1 MPDSIDVDV
10 AIVGGGM
17 VGASL
22 ALGLRGLGIDVLL
35 VEGTAPTSSA
45 QPSFD
50 ERTTALGNA
59 SRRIFEGLGVWA
71 EIASQAAAIRTI
83 HVSDAGRFGFARL
96 RAAEQGID
104 AFGYVVANR
113 VIGAALW
120 QKLTCA
126 QGIALRVPARPE
138 EVAISA
144 DRVQFTI
151 VSDSGAR
158 ERVSARLV
166 VAADG
171 AHSSVRAAAGI
182 DAEIADYD
190 QIAIV
195 ANVAADRPH
204 DGTAY
209 ERFTPSGPLAVL
221 PLHDGSYGVI
231 WSCRPKD
238 AADVLLLDDDSYV
251 RELQARFGWR
261 AGRFLRAS
269 RRASYPLKLTR
280 AATTTATRTVLIG
293 NAAQALHP
301 VAGQGFNLGL
311 RDAAMLAEV
320 IANARAGQP
329 GVAHGAAHTRER
341 DVGAPDLIR
350 RFAEW
355 RAVDRSGVVRFTDG
369 LVKLFGDAR
378 PGMGL
383 LRNLGLLMFDL
394 APSAKSA
401 LARVSAGFGGPTP
414 RLARGLPVREAERP

>member
-1 MPDSIDVDV
+1 MMQIDV

-22 ALGLRGLGIDVLL
+22 ALGLRGLGLSILL
-35 VEGTAPTSSA
+35 VEGVAPGSSA

-50 ERTTALGNA
+50 DRTTALGNA
-59 SRRIFEGLGVWA
+59 SRRIFESLGVWPD
-71 EIASQAAAIRTI
+71 IAPQAAGIRTI

-96 RAAEQGID
+96 RAEEQGID

-120 QKLTCA
+120 RRLSASQA
-126 QGIALRVPARPE
+126 PASQNIVLRMPAKSEDIEITPE
-138 EVAISA
+138 
-144 DRVQFTI
+144 
-151 VSDSGAR
+151 GAR
-158 ERVSARLV
+158 LTLVTDTGGREAVNARLV

-171 AHSSVRAAAGI
+171 AHSGVRSAAAI
-182 DAEIADYD
+182 DAAVEDYE
-190 QIAIV
+190 QVAIV

-231 WSCRPKD
+231 WSCSPAD
-238 AADVLLLDDDSYV
+238 AASVLSLEDDGYL

-261 AGRFLRAS
+261 AGKFIRVG

-280 AATTTATRTVLIG
+280 AASTTATRTVLIG

-320 IANARAGQP
+320 IANAPAG
-329 GVAHGAAHTRER
+329 V
-341 DVGAPDLIR
+341 DVGGPDLLQ
-350 RFAEW
+350 RFSAW
-355 RAVDRSGVVRFTDG
+355 READRTGVVRFTDG
-369 LVKLFGDAR
+369 LVKLFGDSR
-378 PGMGL
+378 PGMGI
-383 LRNLGLLMFDL
+383 LRNLGLLVFDL
-394 APSAKSA
+394 APPAKSA
-401 LARVSAGFGGPTP
+401 LARVSAGFGGPSP
-414 RLARGLPVREAERP
+414 RLARGLPVREAKP